1 MKPGGVI
8 VPARLEQ
15 VVAPVVAAR
24 IHDELCAWDEV
35 GYGLDLSVARTMS
48 LNNAYVRTL
57 AEELLDGGRS
67 AQVWDRADFSRA
79 VRSNRRGEAGWRLAP
94 AATVYGFAT
103 WWTAELVAGVT
114 LSTGPSAPHALEQ
127 LYFPLLRPMAA
138 DAGETVRVSLRSR
151 SSREGAHLAW
161 TAARLDG
168 AGQLLERQALDLDK
182 GFLP

>member
-1 MKPGGVI
+1 
-8 VPARLEQ
+8 
-15 VVAPVVAAR
+15 
-24 IHDELCAWDEV
+24 
-35 GYGLDLSVARTMS
+35 MS

-57 AEELLDGGRS
+57 APEELLDGGRS

-103 WWTAELVAGVT
+103 WWTAELVPGVT
-114 LSTGPSAPHALEQ
+114 LSTGPSAPRTHWEQ

-151 SSREGAHLAW
+151 SSREGARISPGRRHGSTAREGSSNARRSTSTRASCLERKAYE
-161 TAARLDG
+161 AARVWNAPMG
-168 AGQLLERQALDLDK
+168 WPGRSRSASRAASTR
-182 GFLP
+182 PPR